1 MAEQLMIN
9 NTHRL
14 LAIMATMAAALLSTA
29 CLGQSA
35 ADAWPAKPVM
45 FIVASTAGAAQDI
58 ETRLYANRLGELLP
72 GKTFLIDYKPGA
84 GGTIA
89 AAQVAKSVPDG
100 HTLLTASP
108 GFVIAPMAYPVLP
121 YDPIKGFAPVSHMS
135 KRPSIFL
142 VHPSV
147 PARNM
152 QEYIAHAKA
161 NPGKLNAG
169 TSAVGGI
176 AELALSWLHHMA
188 GIKVTLIHYKGAAP
202 SYNAVL
208 SNEVDAVMGGTSAML
223 PHVKSGKVR
232 LLGVAT
238 PERPASLSDIPTIA
252 EQGLPGY
259 EYYNW
264 IGYLAAAGTPSA
276 IVNRISTELGKVAQ
290 TPAIAQKL
298 AADGALMVGSTP
310 EQFRQ
315 YLAEESQRWRNVVQ
329 TTGVKLAQ

>member
-1 MAEQLMIN
+1 M
-9 NTHRL
+9 TKRPSGL
-14 LAIMATMAAALLSTA
+14 LVLLSAAIMSDPSLSQT
-29 CLGQSA
+29 A
-35 ADAWPAKPVM
+35 ADAWPTKPVM
-45 FIVASTAGAAQDI
+45 FVVASTAGAAQDI
-58 ETRLYANRLGELLP
+58 ETRLYINRLGELLP

-84 GGTIA
+84 GGSIA
-89 AAQVAKSVPDG
+89 AALVAKSAPDG
-100 HTLLTASP
+100 HMLLTCSP
-108 GFVIAPMAYPVLP
+108 GFVIAPLAYAVLP
-121 YDPIKGFAPVSHMS
+121 YDPVRSFAPVSHMS

-147 PARNM
+147 PAKNM
-152 QEYIAHAKA
+152 QEYIAYARA

-176 AELALSWLHHMA
+176 AELALSWLHHQA
-188 GIKVTLIHYKGAAP
+188 GINVTLIHYKGAAP
-202 SYNAVL
+202 SYNAVMAK
-208 SNEVDAVMGGTSAML
+208 EVDAVMGGTSAML
-223 PHVKSGKVR
+223 PHVKTGKVR

-238 PERPASLSDIPTIA
+238 PERVAALPDVPTIA

-264 IGYLAAAGTPSA
+264 IGYVAAAGTPAA
-276 IVNRISTELGKVAQ
+276 IVGRISAELAKVTQ
-290 TPAIAQKL
+290 TSSIAQKL

-315 YLAEESQRWRNVVQ
+315 YLAENHARWRNVVQ